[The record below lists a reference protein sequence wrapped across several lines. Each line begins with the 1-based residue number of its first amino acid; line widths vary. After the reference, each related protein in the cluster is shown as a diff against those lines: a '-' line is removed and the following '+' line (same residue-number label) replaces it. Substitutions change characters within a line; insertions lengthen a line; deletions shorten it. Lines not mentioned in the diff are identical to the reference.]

1 MKILVTGKNGQL
13 GQSINKIVDEKKIG
27 QLSNFDFVFVGR
39 EELNLEYIENFK
51 SYFDINEFDIIINC
65 AAYTE
70 VDRAEEDQRQANL
83 INHIAVKELAK
94 IAKSSNIKF
103 IHISTDF
110 VFNGRKEIP
119 YIEDDVT
126 MPLNIYGETKLAGE
140 LALMSIMKSNSLII
154 RAGWVYSEFG
164 NNFVQTILNLAKK
177 NDMLDIVSD
186 QVGTPTYAYDLA
198 FSILCIVVSDKF
210 LENAKLSEI
219 FHYANHGESSWL
231 EFAKEIIRIS
241 GINCQLIPI
250 RAEDYPSAAKRP
262 NYSIL
267 SNKKILHEYDLKV
280 RHWKDALK
288 DCLKNL

>member
-13 GQSINKIVDEKKIG
+13 GQSINKIVDEKKIA

-110 VFNGRKEIP
+110 VFNGRKETP

-262 NYSIL
+262 KYSIL

>member
-13 GQSINKIVDEKKIG
+13 GQSINKIVDEKKIA

-110 VFNGRKEIP
+110 VFNGRKETP

-177 NDMLDIVSD
+177 NDMLDIVS
-186 QVGTPTYAYDLA
+186 
-198 FSILCIVVSDKF
+198 ILCIVVSDKF

-262 NYSIL
+262 KYSIL

>member
-110 VFNGRKEIP
+110 VFNGRKETP

-219 FHYANHGESSWL
+219 FHYVNHGESSWL